1 MYIRRGDMKRI
12 ITVICCMAVFVFS
25 AGIGEARVSE
35 KQKSEDPE
43 GAFLRM
49 MRNHYRD
56 CEKKDHLED
65 FVYLGL
71 EAGLESYD
79 IASVPKIDSIA
90 ILPPYES
97 FTFKGGLIEGLS
109 ENLIEKSSYKITDSL
124 KVLEV
129 LKERNMLTE
138 YSAFRNELYEFDY
151 INKGLLDKFGKIFN
165 VNYFLVP
172 RIYEYSLVRT
182 GAETIAV
189 SKWAIELNLIS
200 VKNTAIEWTLVT
212 VLKSVDLQMTKEE
225 QLGNYATFVLLQSLF
240 GFSSSCPL
248 GASRRRL
255 KERTEKLSPDYKE
268 FTTFLTDII
277 VTLDRYGLE
286 GKAGIPKNEREYKTW
301 LRSGTFPRL
310 QKAIY

>member
-1 MYIRRGDMKRI
+1 MIL
-12 ITVICCMAVFVFS
+12 CLSLFVFS
-25 AGIGEARVSE
+25 TGISEARVSE
-35 KQKSEDPE
+35 RQKSEDPE

-49 MRNHYRD
+49 MKNHYRD
-56 CEKKDHLED
+56 CETKDHLED
-65 FVYLGL
+65 FLYLGL

-79 IASVPKIDSIA
+79 IDNVPKIDSIA

-109 ENLIEKSSYKITDSL
+109 ENLIEKSSYKVTDSA
-124 KVLEV
+124 KALEV
-129 LKERNMLTE
+129 LRDRNLLTE
-138 YSAFRNELYEFDY
+138 YSNFRNELYDFDY
-151 INKGLLDKFGKIFN
+151 INKGLLEKFGKMFN
-165 VNYFLVP
+165 VNYVLVP

-189 SKWAIELNLIS
+189 SRWAIELNLIS

-212 VLKSVDLQMTKEE
+212 TLKSVDLQMSKGE
-225 QLGNYATFVLLQSLF
+225 QLGNYATFALLQAIF

-255 KERTEKLSPDYKE
+255 KERGEKLNPEYKE
-268 FTTFLTDII
+268 FSTFLTDII
-277 VTLDRYGLE
+277 VTLGKYDLE
-286 GKAGIPKNEREYKTW
+286 GKAGVPINEREYKTW
-301 LRSGTFPRL
+301 LRSGSFPRL